1 METREQAIEFCQKR
15 KEMHLIK
22 ANKVMDDNVK
32 YNANMNLADIYD
44 GIVELLE
51 GKDEKQ
57 QSKS

>member
-1 METREQAIEFCQKR
+1 MVTREQAIEFCQKR

-51 GKDEKQ
+51 GKDD
-57 QSKS
+57 KSNK